1 MYQVRGNRFYMY
13 KNNKINER
21 KVMLTH
27 SGSYLSNSIAVRTV
41 HNVYAYCREIQYCL
55 IVILHFKIYLGLD
68 EDRYKSQDCLSC

>member
-27 SGSYLSNSIAVRTV
+27 SGTYLSNSIAVQSV
-41 HNVYAYCREIQYCL
+41 HNVHTILFNSYLTFQDLLEIRSISICL
-55 IVILHFKIYLGLD
+55 KIV
-68 EDRYKSQDCLSC
+68 